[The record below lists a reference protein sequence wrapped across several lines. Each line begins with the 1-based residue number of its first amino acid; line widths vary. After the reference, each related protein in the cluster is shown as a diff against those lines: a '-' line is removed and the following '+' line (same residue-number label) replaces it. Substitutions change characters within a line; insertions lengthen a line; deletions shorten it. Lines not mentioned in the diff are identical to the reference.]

1 MTVTEVSIINFATSL
16 LIFTWFDNNC
26 SLFSKR
32 EYYLRSI
39 IISPPCLTLQKDK
52 RYLILECVPEERNR
66 LLNSYIDELFRTGPP
81 PPPTASAPSNRS
93 KMHWWRAQEY
103 YCTMK
108 TDFYSLWSKWYWPE
122 FHHKTPLILLFSK
135 YMKLFEI
142 WFLSYG
148 PWNSVLKSLLTGLW
162 PFFLMLMRKDLT
174 EIVFGHS
181 AGIS

>member
-142 WFLSYG
+142 WFILWS
-148 PWNSVLKSLLTGLW
+148 LKFCFEISINW
-162 PFFLMLMRKDLT
+162 FMAFF
-174 EIVFGHS
+174 F
-181 AGIS
+181 